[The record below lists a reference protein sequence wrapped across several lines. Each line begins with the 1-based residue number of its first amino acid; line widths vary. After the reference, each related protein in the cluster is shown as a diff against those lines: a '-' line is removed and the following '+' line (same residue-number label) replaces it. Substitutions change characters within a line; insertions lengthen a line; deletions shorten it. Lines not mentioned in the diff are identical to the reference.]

1 MGFRN
6 GSKPG
11 NEVMD
16 EAKNG
21 FRHSEANIPSFSAE
35 LQKEATHAV
44 LELRAD
50 GSTSPLE
57 NLSSRRLYTYIK
69 HVVSAFAD
77 LDLGSVLGG
86 ANVAKGNFVLP
97 TDHDSPKVAKPTG
110 ASNGD

>member
-69 HVVSAFAD
+69 HVVSAFD
-77 LDLGSVLGG
+77 RSTP
-86 ANVAKGNFVLP
+86 VLP
-97 TDHDSPKVAKPTG
+97 HGRASPVERCVNSCSDATVQQAG
-110 ASNGD
+110 